1 MTDLKQEIIEYILKL
16 GATGV
21 RVTVKENLSGPP
33 SADPTYLLPSARSII
48 AFNVALDRDFI
59 PDYFGKVSR
68 LPFRYEMYRVYQS
81 IGSIGRQAAAN
92 LTSRGFQAI
101 GLSPNGVYRRELS
114 RPGFLVPDFSV
125 RFAALVSGLATQ
137 GWSGNVLYP
146 GLWAAAFYG
155 AVITDAE
162 LQPDEPSP
170 EAVCDQCK
178 LCTLVCPPQF
188 FSAKESQ
195 TATLGSQEFTY
206 AAKRNHM
213 RCGIS
218 CSGFAGLSQDKQ
230 WGSWSTGP
238 VTTPENDEE
247 LLEFN
252 RQAMK
257 DPLNA
262 HLLSHIYPTVQEKD
276 KGKGVLRRRMVD
288 TNPTCCNCLLV
299 CSGPRPWREK
309 LVKLLHCSGT
319 VTWENNQEVVKNRDT
334 AKSSTL
340 LFEIKQEMAE
350 RLSSVSY

>member
-1 MTDLKQEIIEYILKL
+1 MAGLKQEIMEYILKA
-16 GATGV
+16 GATAA

-59 PDYFGKVSR
+59 PDYFGKISR

-81 IGSIGRQAAAN
+81 IGSIGRLVADY

-114 RPGFLVPDFSV
+114 RPGFMVPDFSV
-125 RFAALVSGLATQ
+125 RFAALASGLATQ
-137 GWSGNVLYP
+137 GWSGNVLFP
-146 GLWAAAFYG
+146 GLWSAAFYG

-162 LQPDEPSP
+162 LQPDPPTP

-195 TATLGSQEFTY
+195 TVTLGDLEFTY

-218 CSGFAGLSQDKQ
+218 CSGFAGLSRDKK

-247 LLEFN
+247 LPEFN

-262 HLLSHIYPTVQEKD
+262 HLLSHIYPTVLEKD
-276 KGKGVLRRRMVD
+276 KGEGVLRRRMVD
-288 TNPTCCNCLLV
+288 TNPTCCNCLLL
-299 CSGPRPWREK
+299 CSGPRLWREK

-334 AKSSTL
+334 EESSEL
-340 LFEIKQEMAE
+340 LFEIKQEMVE
-350 RLSSVSY
+350 MLD

>member
-1 MTDLKQEIIEYILKL
+1 MNDLKQEIKEYVQKA
-16 GATGV
+16 GATDA

-33 SADPTYLLPSARSII
+33 SADPTYLLPAARSVI
-48 AFNVALDRDFI
+48 AYNVALDRDFI

-81 IGSIGRQAAAN
+81 LGSIGRQVADY
-92 LTSRGFQAI
+92 LISRGFQAV
-101 GLSPNGVYRRELS
+101 GLSPNGVYRREVS

-125 RFAALVSGLATQ
+125 RYAALASGLAVQ

-146 GLWAAAFYG
+146 GHWAAAFYG

-162 LQPDEPSP
+162 LEPDEPSS
-170 EAVCDQCK
+170 EVVCDQCK

-195 TATLGSQEFTY
+195 TATLGDREFTC
-206 AAKRNHM
+206 AAKRSHQ

-218 CSGFAGLSQDKQ
+218 CAGLAGLSKDRK
-230 WGSWSTGP
+230 WGSWSTGE

-247 LLEFN
+247 LSEFFS
-252 RQAMK
+252 RAMK

-262 HLLSHIYPTVQEKD
+262 HLLSHIYPTVLEKD
-276 KGKGVLRRRMVD
+276 KGEGVLRRRLVD
-288 TNPTCCNCLLV
+288 TNPTCCNCLLI

-319 VTWENNQEVVKNRDT
+319 VAWENNQEVVKNRD
-334 AKSSTL
+334 AEKSSAL
-340 LFEIKQEMAE
+340 LKEIKGEMAE
-350 RLSSVSY
+350 MLS